1 MAEEFYSIG
10 KGEIRQDALLKV
22 TGQAEYTTDI
32 HPRGMVYGKIL
43 GSPIPHGIIK
53 SIDTSEAEKLPGVV
67 CVVTGEDGPDH
78 PTIGGYLTDRY
89 IMNRVGQKVRYV
101 GDFVA
106 AVAATDEQI
115 AEAACKLIKVEYEPL
130 PYVLD
135 VEEAFREDCPAVVHE
150 DVQSYKRLDLHGVAH
165 CMDKKHPNQAIR
177 RKVRHSES
185 FDLDPDSFETPEAY
199 DEAFEKKFNEEFD
212 KAYLKLP
219 TQRYEFPRVSHC
231 FMEPHVSVVVPLV
244 DGGIELWSSEQGG
257 RLIKN
262 SMSSAFG
269 LKPSDFHVHVPFMGG
284 GFGGKDD
291 SPCTGPAIMLA
302 LKCKR
307 PVKIV
312 QTREEVFSNG
322 QPRPSAVIYVTDG
335 YNKDGTLAATSH
347 ARYMKQPLQGLCE
360 LRRLHHLR
368 AGHARPQRL
377 RPLRQ
382 LPQPEP
388 PRRRLRHLHQ
398 HPVQRALPRPG
409 LRALCLRRRAQPRH
423 GRRAAGHRQV

>member
-1 MAEEFYSIG
+1 MILAAVARCSTTPGPHRGRDTRRAARQHLPLHRLHKVIDAIMQAKKMINGG
-10 KGEIRQDALLKV
+10 KTGVEGAQGGKRPYVPVDVAACGGSAREQQGGKVTWLKSFTPSGRARSARTPLLKV

-212 KAYLKLP
+212 KAYLSCP
-219 TQRYEFPRVSHC
+219 PSAMSSRVSHC
-231 FMEPHVSVVVPLV
+231 FMEPTSA
-244 DGGIELWSSEQGG
+244 WSS
-257 RLIKN
+257 RWWT
-262 SMSSAFG
+262 A
-269 LKPSDFHVHVPFMGG
+269 H
-284 GFGGKDD
+284 
-291 SPCTGPAIMLA
+291 
-302 LKCKR
+302 
-307 PVKIV
+307 
-312 QTREEVFSNG
+312 
-322 QPRPSAVIYVTDG
+322 
-335 YNKDGTLAATSH
+335 
-347 ARYMKQPLQGLCE
+347 
-360 LRRLHHLR
+360 
-368 AGHARPQRL
+368 
-377 RPLRQ
+377 
-382 LPQPEP
+382 
-388 PRRRLRHLHQ
+388 
-398 HPVQRALPRPG
+398 RALV
-409 LRALCLRRRAQPRH
+409 Q
-423 GRRAAGHRQV
+423 

>member
-335 YNKDGTLAATSH
+335 YNKDGTLAARCVKAFVNCGAYTTSALVMLDH
-347 ARYMKQPLQGLCE
+347 SVYGLSGNY
-360 LRRLHHLR
+360 HN
-368 AGHARPQRL
+368 
-377 RPLRQ
+377 
-382 LPQPEP
+382 PEP
-388 PRRRLRHLHQ
+388 RKKRETL
-398 HPVQRALPRPG
+398 
-409 LRALCLRRRAQPRH
+409 
-423 GRRAAGHRQV
+423 

>member
-244 DGGIELWSSEQGG
+244 DGGIELW
-257 RLIKN
+257 
-262 SMSSAFG
+262 
-269 LKPSDFHVHVPFMGG
+269 
-284 GFGGKDD
+284 
-291 SPCTGPAIMLA
+291 
-302 LKCKR
+302 
-307 PVKIV
+307 
-312 QTREEVFSNG
+312 
-322 QPRPSAVIYVTDG
+322 
-335 YNKDGTLAATSH
+335 
-347 ARYMKQPLQGLCE
+347 
-360 LRRLHHLR
+360 
-368 AGHARPQRL
+368 
-377 RPLRQ
+377 
-382 LPQPEP
+382 
-388 PRRRLRHLHQ
+388 
-398 HPVQRALPRPG
+398 
-409 LRALCLRRRAQPRH
+409 
-423 GRRAAGHRQV
+423 